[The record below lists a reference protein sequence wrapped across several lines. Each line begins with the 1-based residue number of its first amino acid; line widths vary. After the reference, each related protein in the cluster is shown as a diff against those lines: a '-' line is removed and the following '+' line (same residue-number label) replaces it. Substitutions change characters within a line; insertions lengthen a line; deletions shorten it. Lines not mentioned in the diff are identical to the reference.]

1 MKKLLFA
8 VVPLL
13 MVASACQVG
22 VSMWTSCSPAADGN
36 PFGTDGEYVLA
47 CQGGEWVPI
56 MTIGEYLRIRGGMPT
71 IIGSLPEQPSRIAG
85 GDAHSCARATGSGRV
100 ECWGANDEGQLGNG
114 TEDDSSRPVAVSGL
128 TTATSLALGYSHS
141 CALLAD
147 TTVRC

>member
-100 ECWGANDEGQLGNG
+100 ECGSLQSMRHRDLPGVGGDRQPRLQVPVRTRQSLRPAC
-114 TEDDSSRPVAVSGL
+114 TRTSSRL
-128 TTATSLALGYSHS
+128 W
-141 CALLAD
+141 
-147 TTVRC
+147 